1 MRDRRH
7 ESGDPGGGRGGQ
19 LVSAEEKW
27 TYHDLYKAT
36 REMLRQTDGE
46 NAEFTARQIVAAATD
61 RSVSQL
67 VADFPLMVFRRDLD
81 RVNALARRHMKGE
94 PLAYILGQWEFHGL
108 TLTITPDV
116 LIPRDDTEALA
127 ELAIS
132 RAMQLPQNPRVL
144 DLCAGSGCVGLA
156 IAARVKDARVTL
168 GEISPEAIRIEK
180 KNIQDNHLAGRVSCM
195 QLDVRIAP
203 PRFLGTYDMIVSNP
217 PYVSAAQMEELD
229 RSVRDYEPHL
239 ALYGGQDGLDFYRAI
254 VKNYAPILKP
264 GGYICFE
271 FGMGQEADVC
281 HILMEHGYELG
292 RLARDSGERARAV
305 LARKPDR
312 EEE

>member
-1 MRDRRH
+1 M
-7 ESGDPGGGRGGQ
+7 ST
-19 LVSAEEKW
+19 EEKW

-36 REMLRQTDGE
+36 REMLRQADGE
-46 NAEFTARQIVAAATD
+46 DAEFTARQIVAAATD

-81 RVNALARRHMKGE
+81 RVNALARRHLKGE

-108 TLTITPDV
+108 TLTVTPDV

-203 PRFLGTYDMIVSNP
+203 PRFLGSYDMIVSNP

-229 RSVRDYEPHL
+229 RSVKDYEPHL

-254 VKNYAPILKP
+254 VKNYTPILKP

-281 HILMEHGYELG
+281 HILMDYGYELG

>member
-1 MRDRRH
+1 M
-7 ESGDPGGGRGGQ
+7 
-19 LVSAEEKW
+19 SAEEKW

-67 VADFPLMVFRRDLD
+67 VADFPLMVFRRD
-81 RVNALARRHMKGE
+81 VYKVKELARRHLEGE
-94 PLAYILGQWEFHGL
+94 PLAYILGKWEFHGL
-108 TLTITPDV
+108 TLTVTPDV

-127 ELAIS
+127 DLAIHQ
-132 RAMQLPQNPRVL
+132 AMLLPQNARIL

-156 IAARVKDARVTL
+156 IAARVRDVRVTL
-168 GEISPEAIRIEK
+168 GEISPEAIRVAK
-180 KNIQDNHLAGRVSCM
+180 KNIQDNHLTGRVSCI
-195 QLDVRIAP
+195 QLDAREQP
-203 PRFLGTYDMIVSNP
+203 PKFLGRYDMIVSNP
-217 PYVSAAQMEELD
+217 PYVTAAQMEMLD
-229 RSVRDYEPHL
+229 KSVKDYEPHL
-239 ALYGGQDGLDFYRAI
+239 ALFGGQDGLDFYRAI
-254 VKNYAPILKP
+254 TRNYTPVLKP

-292 RLARDSGERARAV
+292 KIARDSGERARAV